1 MNRLPALA
9 PRTAAAAAAVLLVPL
24 WSMPTI
30 AQDQAGDR
38 VNQVII
44 FGDDECPQSE
54 GNTITVCA
62 RLDES
67 ERYRIPP
74 RLRQSGSP
82 DNESWTRRVESLEAV
97 GEFGPLSCT
106 PAGAGGELGCT
117 VEMIQ
122 RAYDERAQGRD
133 VRMAELI
140 AQARGERLAEIEG
153 DAAAYQA
160 RVEELERIEFERRAA
175 AQGAALPGED
185 AQGEAEEVD
194 PDGISATPPPL
205 PGEDD

>member
-1 MNRLPALA
+1 MTRLLA
-9 PRTAAAAAAVLLVPL
+9 PATAAALLATL
-24 WSMPTI
+24 WSMPAS

-44 FGDDECPQSE
+44 FGEDECPQSD

-140 AQARGERLAEIEG
+140 AEARGERLAEIEG

-160 RVEELERIEFERRAA
+160 RVEELERIELERRAA
-175 AQGAALPGED
+175 AQGALLPGES
-185 AQGEAEEVD
+185 APGEAEVTD
-194 PDGISATPPPL
+194 PDAIPATPPPL
-205 PGEDD
+205 PGEED